1 MTRKETTLD
10 TTSTRLET
18 ILAARLSARKSR
30 SQLRSLT
37 DFPTRNADFSSNAY
51 LSLSLIPE
59 IRRAY
64 LSCLEAHA
72 SLLSPSPPLLGS
84 GGSRLL
90 DGNSQFIQ
98 VLEKNIAAFHSAPS
112 GLIFNSGFDAN
123 VGLFSCIPQA
133 GDIIVYDELIHA
145 SVHDGMKLSRASQK
159 LPFKHNSVIGE
170 PPASGTTKGLDAVLL
185 ELSNG
190 EAGRE
195 VRDGRINVFIAI
207 EGVYSMDGDV
217 APLKEIISS
226 VKHRLPRGN
235 GYIIIDE
242 AHSTGIFGKQG
253 RGLVCEL
260 GVEDDMFLRLHTFG
274 KAMSSSGAIIL
285 CSSTIREY
293 LINYARTLIYT
304 TAMPFSCLA
313 NIKVAYDYL
322 AGGQVDALLHHL
334 YNLVRHAHNLLVAI
348 CSRYQVSP
356 KVLSVDQHPPKS
368 PIIPVFTPDPR
379 SLAQYCQERGFTV
392 RPIVAPTVPR
402 GKERIRVC
410 IHAGNTTAEVEAL
423 SQVIEDWV
431 QRKHSGNKE
440 PVKVRE
446 RERL

>member
-1 MTRKETTLD
+1 MVREETTLD
-10 TTSTRLET
+10 TT
-18 ILAARLSARKSR
+18 LAARLAARKSR

-37 DFPTRNADFSSNAY
+37 SFPASNADFSSNAY

-59 IRRAY
+59 LRRAY
-64 LSCLEAHA
+64 LSYLEAHA
-72 SLLSPSPPLLGS
+72 SLSSPSPPLLGS

-90 DGNSQFIQ
+90 DGNSQFISE
-98 VLEKNIAAFHSAPS
+98 LEKEIAAFHSAPS
-112 GLIFNSGFDAN
+112 GLLFNSGFDAN
-123 VGLFSCIPQA
+123 VGLFSCVPQP

-145 SVHDGMKLSRASQK
+145 SVHDGMKLSRASRK
-159 LPFKHNSVIGE
+159 LPFNHNSVIDQ
-170 PPASGTTKGLDAVLL
+170 PSTSGTIKSLDALLL
-185 ELSNG
+185 ELSGG

-195 VRDGRINVFIAI
+195 VRDGKINVFIAI

-217 APLKEIISS
+217 APLKEIVAS
-226 VKHRLPRGN
+226 VRHRLPRGN

-253 RGLVCEL
+253 RGLACEL
-260 GVEDDMFLRLHTFG
+260 GVEDDMFIRLHTFG
-274 KAMSSSGAIIL
+274 KAMSSSGAIVL
-285 CSSTIREY
+285 CSPTVREY

-313 NIKVAYDYL
+313 NIKVTYSYL
-322 AGGQVDALLHHL
+322 ASGQVDALLHHL
-334 YNLVRHAHNLLVAI
+334 YSLVRHTHHLFAAI
-348 CSRYQVSP
+348 CSRRQVP
-356 KVLSVDQHPPKS
+356 PEVLSVNQHPPRS
-368 PIIPVFTPDPR
+368 PIIPVFTSDPR

-402 GKERIRVC
+402 GKERVRVC
-410 IHAGNTTAEVEAL
+410 VHAGNTMAEVEAL

-431 QRKHSGNKE
+431 QK
-440 PVKVRE
+440 RE